1 MFVKLKDLL
10 ASCQSISLFVTAEGE
25 VMTVTVIPKPK
36 CESEAALK
44 TPLNLVGT
52 AAELEAG
59 FVEAIGT
66 YAQAHT
72 SLADQVAQTA
82 KLLESAK
89 TQSAAKAVKQAVKA
103 EPKPVSI
110 DDLTP
115 DEGPQDEKPSDDSDK
130 EQEPVK
136 APAAQPAAALDLGAL
151 L

>member
-44 TPLNLVGT
+44 TPLNLVGS
-52 AAELEAG
+52 AADLEAG

-115 DEGPQDEKPSDDSDK
+115 DEGPQDEKSDLSDE

>member
-44 TPLNLVGT
+44 TPLNLVGS
-52 AAELEAG
+52 AADLEAG

-115 DEGPQDEKPSDDSDK
+115 DEGPQDEKSDDSDE